1 MSAVARAEGVSPS
14 RPNLAAR
21 CLRIAPDSV
30 MRSLASSS
38 IKYGRF
44 GKASW
49 GGAASSA
56 EAAIVGSSARP
67 SPHAIDRSSPSH
79 LERVLLR
86 EPALAL
92 RLLVHDVVLAR
103 GRVMMGSASK
113 RFPPSPRRASA
124 VRAYAPV
131 LLSCPTTHQLRAR
144 KRAHDPDWCGEAP
157 DIPVAQVQLRRHIR
171 PAPPRRGHRAPR
183 NGGGRSIAV
192 PVPRTPTTAR
202 LSARRSHARTLPPAR
217 RSRPGRER
225 NARSL
230 ARSPSPGGSLPLTR
244 SRAASRACG

>member
-144 KRAHDPDWCGEAP
+144 KRAHDPDRCGEAP

-171 PAPPRRGHRAPR
+171 PAPPAAGTARRGTAAADRSLFPFRAPR
-183 NGGGRSIAV
+183 RPPASPPA
-192 PVPRTPTTAR
+192 
-202 LSARRSHARTLPPAR
+202 ARTRGPFPRPAALV
-217 RSRPGRER
+217 PGE
-225 NARSL
+225 NGTLARSL
-230 ARSPSPGGSLPLTR
+230 APPLPAAHFTPSHSLP
-244 SRAASRACG
+244 